1 MTGLWRLSF
10 LFAAVFLP
18 FAVASAQ
25 AETPV
30 APGALVREA
39 SETRERLAA
48 ADENADAAAMV
59 FALEDLVRLERAL
72 SREFRTVVR
81 FARVEDFNRAA
92 ELTAANPELAARL
105 SQIRPVWTRGARDG
119 PMISVPVHIGAGG
132 STVMVVTLEADDP
145 AWVYVRNADPQASPG
160 NLRLRLRRVG
170 DTVDGCT
177 SVVSRGWPACHLH
190 PEEEADYEI
199 HLESLN
205 GDAQDLMVWVN

>member
-105 SQIRPVWTRGARDG
+105 SQIRPVWTRDRK
-119 PMISVPVHIGAGG
+119 
-132 STVMVVTLEADDP
+132 
-145 AWVYVRNADPQASPG
+145 
-160 NLRLRLRRVG
+160 
-170 DTVDGCT
+170 
-177 SVVSRGWPACHLH
+177 SVV
-190 PEEEADYEI
+190 
-199 HLESLN
+199 
-205 GDAQDLMVWVN
+205 